1 MKTYQ
6 HALLLFCLVTIFGLT
21 YSQSAESVHAQD
33 GNLLQNPGF
42 EEPYNNGLA
51 QSWAPWH
58 EEANVD
64 ADCTTTRMARKPS
77 WGPELAT
84 QALIYQGSRSQ
95 VVGNQWATWNAGV
108 FQNVPVTPG
117 TTYQATAYAWTR
129 ASNDQYPAP
138 GDPNVNFQVRV
149 GIDPNGSGLWN
160 DGDIVWG
167 PTINPTGQWLQ
178 IPAVQATATGGQ
190 VTVFI
195 QANPSGPGNCRAH
208 IDSWFDAAS
217 LTAVTAAPP
226 PTNTPAPP
234 APNPT
239 LPPAPQ
245 PTATPVPAE
254 PTATP
259 VPPTATPIPTETPI
273 PTGII
278 CLNSFADDNA
288 NGVRDANEGFMAGVT
303 LSVIQNNEILAQ
315 GVSTGSETPVCF
327 SDLLPGV
334 YQAAQQLPA
343 MLEPTTAS
351 NIELGLE
358 AGQTIGLEF
367 GARIMQDNGTEPDVD
382 DGAIDNGDNSAET
395 GTADSG
401 LSTIT
406 IVGIVLLTVAIFLL
420 GAIVVLLLRR

>member
-1 MKTYQ
+1 MRRT
-6 HALLLFCLVTIFGLT
+6 AICCRT
-21 YSQSAESVHAQD
+21 
-33 GNLLQNPGF
+33 GF

-190 VTVFI
+190 VTVLSRLTHRGRAI
-195 QANPSGPGNCRAH
+195 AALTSTPGLMRH
-208 IDSWFDAAS
+208 
-217 LTAVTAAPP
+217 
-226 PTNTPAPP
+226 
-234 APNPT
+234 
-239 LPPAPQ
+239 
-245 PTATPVPAE
+245 
-254 PTATP
+254 
-259 VPPTATPIPTETPI
+259 
-273 PTGII
+273 
-278 CLNSFADDNA
+278 
-288 NGVRDANEGFMAGVT
+288 R
-303 LSVIQNNEILAQ
+303 
-315 GVSTGSETPVCF
+315 
-327 SDLLPGV
+327 
-334 YQAAQQLPA
+334 
-343 MLEPTTAS
+343 
-351 NIELGLE
+351 
-358 AGQTIGLEF
+358 
-367 GARIMQDNGTEPDVD
+367 
-382 DGAIDNGDNSAET
+382 
-395 GTADSG
+395 
-401 LSTIT
+401 
-406 IVGIVLLTVAIFLL
+406 
-420 GAIVVLLLRR
+420 